1 MAESKGAAKG
11 CVLGCAGLGLLVVVG
26 FFGLW
31 AYFRFFVSAEEKQ
44 RFAQQRASER
54 RQAKQAADQA
64 IKRLQA
70 ARENL
75 PRLTESSGHSA
86 CPAPVRMA
94 AALVTS
100 AAELS
105 QFTGAGVVPDA
116 HLSHMPDRAPEVQAL
131 VESRVLSTE
140 GASWSAADLTQA
152 AQKVLGAPHL
162 IVYVPLRYRAPET
175 AANNT
180 FKGGLFD
187 GFLVVLDGPSG
198 RPLCHARF
206 QAANSDRVEGGI
218 GVKVGGIKVAAPS
231 MQARLEE
238 DFRQDFLRSSQTALA
253 GISPRN

>member
-1 MAESKGAAKG
+1 
-11 CVLGCAGLGLLVVVG
+11 
-26 FFGLW
+26 
-31 AYFRFFVSAEEKQ
+31 
-44 RFAQQRASER
+44 
-54 RQAKQAADQA
+54 
-64 IKRLQA
+64 
-70 ARENL
+70 
-75 PRLTESSGHSA
+75 
-86 CPAPVRMA
+86 MA

-180 FKGGLFD
+180 FTGGLFD
-187 GFLVVLDGPSG
+187 GFLVVPDGPSS
-198 RPLCHARF
+198 RPPSHAR
-206 QAANSDRVEGGI
+206 
-218 GVKVGGIKVAAPS
+218 
-231 MQARLEE
+231 
-238 DFRQDFLRSSQTALA
+238 SQPPT
-253 GISPRN
+253 PHPTT